1 MGAETEF
8 PWTDIPSEV
17 VANGQLQLSAL
28 VEYFKR
34 PKLKH
39 RETGACCNCGR
50 IMSIQ
55 SHGLCCSCYNAA
67 KGKTGADLLNA
78 LTGVR
83 ARLTQNVTRVDT
95 GKIGALGGGNTDAD
109 DDDHFEPPKVIKK
122 IEITDPKYVEAS
134 DDEKL
139 TGLPS
144 ESDYEKNIADGSEC
158 PECIKSEG
166 VQCDEVFLV
175 DDSDPDEHNI
185 VGPLGNPNVAVNAT
199 LRAEADETME
209 ENQEGPALVEVGSE
223 NHEIEFVTPVVK
235 SSVVIEF
242 GDAELEF
249 RAGSDTVDIKVED
262 GGDLIFFAR
271 NIEKVFLKALTALL

>member
-1 MGAETEF
+1 MGAETDF

-17 VANGQLQLSAL
+17 LSYGNFRLRGLAQ
-28 VEYFKR
+28 YFKR
-34 PKLKH
+34 PVLKQG
-39 RETGACCNCGR
+39 ETGSCCNCGR
-50 IMSIQ
+50 EKNIQ
-55 SHGLCCSCYNAA
+55 SSGLCRPCYNVT
-67 KGKTGADLLNA
+67 KGKAGADLLNA
-78 LTGVR
+78 LTGIR
-83 ARLTQNVTRVDT
+83 ARLTQNVTRVDA
-95 GKIGALGGGNTDAD
+95 GKIGALVGGNTDAD

-122 IEITDPKYVEAS
+122 IEITDPKYVDAS
-134 DDEKL
+134 DDENS

-144 ESDYEKNIADGSEC
+144 ESDYEKNIAEGSEC
-158 PECIKSEG
+158 PECIKPEG
-166 VQCDEVFLV
+166 VQCNEVFLV

-199 LRAEADETME
+199 LRAEADEMMQ
-209 ENQEGPALVEVGSE
+209 ENPDGPPLVEVGSE
-223 NHEIEFVTPVVK
+223 SHEIEFVKAVVK